1 MLASGLPKLHPT
13 QDKPAKRSSRQRE
26 GVVIFPW
33 IHPLPLSVQRLRE
46 EKVDP
51 CIFSE
56 LSLLLRGSFPHSHG
70 PLSSSLLG
78 VRVLTAL
85 FPQILRSLQAPIP
98 SPQKSVFT
106 ARSCSSQTRVLL
118 LLLSLRNWSLRCPVS
133 ESFLRSMGLQCPAS
147 IAQQPKSLQLRFYLL
162 GDRVFTPRS
171 LPTLSSKERGSSQS
185 CLALSARFPSDAG

>member
-1 MLASGLPKLHPT
+1 MLASGHTRCIRHKTSLPKVK
-13 QDKPAKRSSRQRE
+13 QAARRSRY
-26 GVVIFPW
+26 
-33 IHPLPLSVQRLRE
+33 LPLNTSLYHSVQRLRG

-51 CIFSE
+51 RSFRT
-56 LSLLLRGSFPHSHG
+56 LPFTKRGSFPHSHG

-118 LLLSLRNWSLRCPVS
+118 LLLSLRNRSLRCPVS
-133 ESFLRSMGLQCPAS
+133 RNPSLEAWVFNVLLLSLNS
-147 IAQQPKSLQLRFYLL
+147 PKSYSSA
-162 GDRVFTPRS
+162 FTS
-171 LPTLSSKERGSSQS
+171 
-185 CLALSARFPSDAG
+185 